1 MSTRSSGVGVDINV
15 ELVVLCR
22 LVVPEGVSRYRGGLF
37 LRGDRVLEDLRLLA
51 GGMRHL
57 IPIRTQRVQG
67 VKPEHFLCASRQLRQ
82 ARTTRLPSLGLS
94 RPPCAGGED
103 SLSWSE

>member
-22 LVVPEGVSRYRGGLF
+22 LVVPEGVSRYRGGLL

-67 VKPEHFLCASRQLRQ
+67 VKPEHFLCASLPGV
-82 ARTTRLPSLGLS
+82 AWVWKISGGVRTAKHISW
-94 RPPCAGGED
+94 GGGC
-103 SLSWSE
+103 